1 MQDWERFGE
10 EIRRTVQDAVDSQDY
25 RKLNQTI
32 TDTINRAVNGAVN
45 GAEQGMRSFGNAFDQ
60 ATRNMGRGPGGPR
73 GRYGQ
78 MGGADRWGRTP
89 GGGVP
94 PFGTYRW
101 SGTDGNGR
109 AWNPDMQD
117 YKAESQGS
125 SRYGYSNAQQSPV
138 LYGSTTG
145 TKAGGIVM
153 IATGGSIALIFLIL
167 FLASCIASLPESPG
181 ALWIMRAVFGLFT
194 AASGMITGWGIKL
207 LKQVGRFK
215 NYSRRIAGREYC
227 NISEIGSNSGK
238 SIKFVTKDLERMIS
252 KGWFRQGHMDGEKK
266 CLILSNRAYEEYLQI
281 ETRRQQSK
289 AEEPVKKEEKT
300 QENTKEKEAKNEKLA
315 PEVQKIID
323 QGDAFIRKIHE
334 CNEAIPGEEISAKIS
349 RMEMLVDRI
358 FDRVEENPQSVSD
371 IRKLME
377 YYLPTTIKLLE
388 AYEQL
393 DRQPVDG
400 ENIQTAKREIEATLD
415 TLNTAFEKLLDD
427 LFQDTMWD
435 VSSDISVLNT
445 MLAQENT
452 KEKEAKN
459 EKLAPEVQKII
470 DQGDAFIRKIHE
482 CNEAIPGEEIS
493 AKISRME
500 MLVDRIFDRVEE
512 NPQSVSD
519 IRKLMEYYLPTTI
532 KLLEAYEQL
541 DRQPVDGENIQT
553 AKREIEATLDTL
565 NTAFEKLLDDLFQDT
580 MWDVS
585 SDISVLNTMLAQEG
599 LKEDGMKK

>member
-1 MQDWERFGE
+1 
-10 EIRRTVQDAVDSQDY
+10 
-25 RKLNQTI
+25 
-32 TDTINRAVNGAVN
+32 
-45 GAEQGMRSFGNAFDQ
+45 
-60 ATRNMGRGPGGPR
+60 
-73 GRYGQ
+73 
-78 MGGADRWGRTP
+78 
-89 GGGVP
+89 
-94 PFGTYRW
+94 
-101 SGTDGNGR
+101 
-109 AWNPDMQD
+109 
-117 YKAESQGS
+117 
-125 SRYGYSNAQQSPV
+125 
-138 LYGSTTG
+138 
-145 TKAGGIVM
+145 
-153 IATGGSIALIFLIL
+153 
-167 FLASCIASLPESPG
+167 
-181 ALWIMRAVFGLFT
+181 
-194 AASGMITGWGIKL
+194 
-207 LKQVGRFK
+207 
-215 NYSRRIAGREYC
+215 
-227 NISEIGSNSGK
+227 
-238 SIKFVTKDLERMIS
+238 MIS

-315 PEVQKIID
+315 
-323 QGDAFIRKIHE
+323 
-334 CNEAIPGEEISAKIS
+334 S
-349 RMEMLVDRI
+349 
-358 FDRVEENPQSVSD
+358 
-371 IRKLME
+371 
-377 YYLPTTIKLLE
+377 
-388 AYEQL
+388 
-393 DRQPVDG
+393 
-400 ENIQTAKREIEATLD
+400 
-415 TLNTAFEKLLDD
+415 
-427 LFQDTMWD
+427 
-435 VSSDISVLNT
+435 
-445 MLAQENT
+445 
-452 KEKEAKN
+452 
-459 EKLAPEVQKII
+459 EVQKII

>member
-45 GAEQGMRSFGNAFDQ
+45 GAEQSMRSFGNAFDQ

-117 YKAESQGS
+117 YKAESQGN

-153 IATGGSIALIFLIL
+153 IAAGGSIALIFLIL

-300 QENTKEKEAKNEKLA
+300 QENTKEKEAKKKQRTIDVKEVRLSPNIDTNDLNTKVGAARKFISKGDKVKVTLRFRGREMAHMHNSKYILDDFAEKLA
-315 PEVQKIID
+315 DIAV
-323 QGDAFIRKIHE
+323 
-334 CNEAIPGEEISAKIS
+334 
-349 RMEMLVDRI
+349 
-358 FDRVEENPQSVSD
+358 VEKAPKVEGRSMTMF
-371 IRKLME
+371 LTE
-377 YYLPTTIKLLE
+377 
-388 AYEQL
+388 
-393 DRQPVDG
+393 
-400 ENIQTAKREIEATLD
+400 KR
-415 TLNTAFEKLLDD
+415 
-427 LFQDTMWD
+427 
-435 VSSDISVLNT
+435 
-445 MLAQENT
+445 
-452 KEKEAKN
+452 
-459 EKLAPEVQKII
+459 
-470 DQGDAFIRKIHE
+470 
-482 CNEAIPGEEIS
+482 
-493 AKISRME
+493 
-500 MLVDRIFDRVEE
+500 
-512 NPQSVSD
+512 
-519 IRKLMEYYLPTTI
+519 
-532 KLLEAYEQL
+532 
-541 DRQPVDGENIQT
+541 
-553 AKREIEATLDTL
+553 
-565 NTAFEKLLDDLFQDT
+565 
-580 MWDVS
+580 
-585 SDISVLNTMLAQEG
+585 
-599 LKEDGMKK
+599 

>member
-45 GAEQGMRSFGNAFDQ
+45 GAEQGMRSFGNAFNQ

-78 MGGADRWGRTP
+78 MGGSDRWGRTP

-153 IATGGSIALIFLIL
+153 IAAGGSIALIFLIL

-181 ALWIMRAVFGLFT
+181 ALWIMRAVFGLLT

-445 MLAQENT
+445 MLAQE
-452 KEKEAKN
+452 
-459 EKLAPEVQKII
+459 
-470 DQGDAFIRKIHE
+470 
-482 CNEAIPGEEIS
+482 
-493 AKISRME
+493 
-500 MLVDRIFDRVEE
+500 
-512 NPQSVSD
+512 
-519 IRKLMEYYLPTTI
+519 
-532 KLLEAYEQL
+532 
-541 DRQPVDGENIQT
+541 
-553 AKREIEATLDTL
+553 
-565 NTAFEKLLDDLFQDT
+565 
-580 MWDVS
+580 
-585 SDISVLNTMLAQEG
+585 G

>member
-289 AEEPVKKEEKT
+289 AEEPIKKEEKT
-300 QENTKEKEAKNEKLA
+300 
-315 PEVQKIID
+315 
-323 QGDAFIRKIHE
+323 
-334 CNEAIPGEEISAKIS
+334 
-349 RMEMLVDRI
+349 
-358 FDRVEENPQSVSD
+358 
-371 IRKLME
+371 
-377 YYLPTTIKLLE
+377 
-388 AYEQL
+388 
-393 DRQPVDG
+393 
-400 ENIQTAKREIEATLD
+400 
-415 TLNTAFEKLLDD
+415 
-427 LFQDTMWD
+427 
-435 VSSDISVLNT
+435 
-445 MLAQENT
+445 QENT

>member
-25 RKLNQTI
+25 RRLNQSI
-32 TDTINRAVNGAVN
+32 TDTINRAVNSAVN

-60 ATRNMGRGPGGPR
+60 AARNMGRGPR
-73 GRYGQ
+73 ERYGQ
-78 MGGADRWGRTP
+78 M

-94 PFGTYRW
+94 PFGRTYRW
-101 SGTDGNGR
+101 NGPGGNGR
-109 AWNPDMQD
+109 AWNPDGQE
-117 YKAESQGS
+117 YQSTSQS
-125 SRYGYSNAQQSPV
+125 SSPYGYSNAQQSPV

-145 TKAGGIVM
+145 SKIGGIM
-153 IATGGSIALIFLIL
+153 AIAVGGTMTLTFLTL
-167 FLASCIASLPESPG
+167 FLVFCIASLPESPG
-181 ALWIMRAVFGLFT
+181 ALWILRMVFGLLT
-194 AASGMITGWGIKL
+194 LASGMITGVGIKAIR
-207 LKQVGRFK
+207 QVERFK
-215 NYSRRIAGREYC
+215 NYCRRIAGREYC
-227 NISEIGSNSGK
+227 NISEIGNSSGK
-238 SIKFVTKDLERMIS
+238 SIKFVTKDLEKMIA
-252 KGWFRQGHMDGEKK
+252 KGWFRQGHMDGGKK

-289 AEEPVKKEEKT
+289 AEEPVKTEEQA
-300 QENTKEKEAKNEKLA
+300 QENTRNQETKNEKLT
-315 PEVQKIID
+315 PEVQKIIE
-323 QGDAFIRKIHE
+323 QGDAFIK
-334 CNEAIPGEEISAKIS
+334 
-349 RMEMLVDRI
+349 
-358 FDRVEENPQSVSD
+358 
-371 IRKLME
+371 
-377 YYLPTTIKLLE
+377 
-388 AYEQL
+388 
-393 DRQPVDG
+393 
-400 ENIQTAKREIEATLD
+400 
-415 TLNTAFEKLLDD
+415 
-427 LFQDTMWD
+427 
-435 VSSDISVLNT
+435 
-445 MLAQENT
+445 
-452 KEKEAKN
+452 
-459 EKLAPEVQKII
+459 
-470 DQGDAFIRKIHE
+470 KIHE

-599 LKEDGMKK
+599 LKEDEMKK

>member
-25 RKLNQTI
+25 RRLNQTI

-60 ATRNMGRGPGGPR
+60 AARNMGRGPGVPPYGRNGRQNEPYRGNGP
-73 GRYGQ
+73 
-78 MGGADRWGRTP
+78 M

-94 PFGTYRW
+94 PFGRSYNW
-101 SGTDGNGR
+101 NGPGGNGR

-117 YKAESQGS
+117 YKSTAQSSSQ
-125 SRYGYSNAQQSPV
+125 YGYSNAQQSPV

-145 TKAGGIVM
+145 SKVGGIVA
-153 IATGGSIALIFLIL
+153 IAVGGTMTLTFLIL
-167 FLASCIASLPESPG
+167 FLAFCIASLPESPG
-181 ALWIMRAVFGLFT
+181 ALWILRVVFGLLT
-194 AASGMITGWGIKL
+194 VASGMITGAGIGVL
-207 LKQVGRFK
+207 RQVGRFK

-238 SIKFVTKDLERMIS
+238 SIKFVTKDLEKMIA

-300 QENTKEKEAKNEKLA
+300 QENAKEKDAKNEKLT
-315 PEVQKIID
+315 PEI
-323 QGDAFIRKIHE
+323 
-334 CNEAIPGEEISAKIS
+334 
-349 RMEMLVDRI
+349 
-358 FDRVEENPQSVSD
+358 
-371 IRKLME
+371 
-377 YYLPTTIKLLE
+377 
-388 AYEQL
+388 
-393 DRQPVDG
+393 
-400 ENIQTAKREIEATLD
+400 
-415 TLNTAFEKLLDD
+415 
-427 LFQDTMWD
+427 
-435 VSSDISVLNT
+435 
-445 MLAQENT
+445 
-452 KEKEAKN
+452 
-459 EKLAPEVQKII
+459 QKII

>member
-25 RKLNQTI
+25 RRLNQSI
-32 TDTINRAVNGAVN
+32 TDTINRAVNSAVN

-60 ATRNMGRGPGGPR
+60 AARNMGRGPR
-73 GRYGQ
+73 ERYGQ
-78 MGGADRWGRTP
+78 M

-94 PFGTYRW
+94 PFGRTYRW
-101 SGTDGNGR
+101 NGPGGNGR
-109 AWNPDMQD
+109 AWNPDGQE
-117 YKAESQGS
+117 YQSTSQS
-125 SRYGYSNAQQSPV
+125 SSPYGYSNAQQSPV

-145 TKAGGIVM
+145 SKIGGIM
-153 IATGGSIALIFLIL
+153 AIAVGGTMTLTFLTL
-167 FLASCIASLPESPG
+167 FLVFCIASLPESPG
-181 ALWIMRAVFGLFT
+181 ALWILRMVFGLLT
-194 AASGMITGWGIKL
+194 LASGMITGVGIKAIR
-207 LKQVGRFK
+207 QVGRFK
-215 NYSRRIAGREYC
+215 NYCRRIAGREYC
-227 NISEIGSNSGK
+227 NISEIGNSSGK
-238 SIKFVTKDLERMIS
+238 SIKFVTKDLEKMIA
-252 KGWFRQGHMDGEKK
+252 KGWFRQGHMDGGKK

-289 AEEPVKKEEKT
+289 AEEPVKTEEQA
-300 QENTKEKEAKNEKLA
+300 QENTRNQETKNEKLT
-315 PEVQKIID
+315 PEVQKIIE
-323 QGDAFIRKIHE
+323 QGDAFIK
-334 CNEAIPGEEISAKIS
+334 
-349 RMEMLVDRI
+349 
-358 FDRVEENPQSVSD
+358 
-371 IRKLME
+371 
-377 YYLPTTIKLLE
+377 
-388 AYEQL
+388 
-393 DRQPVDG
+393 
-400 ENIQTAKREIEATLD
+400 
-415 TLNTAFEKLLDD
+415 
-427 LFQDTMWD
+427 
-435 VSSDISVLNT
+435 
-445 MLAQENT
+445 
-452 KEKEAKN
+452 
-459 EKLAPEVQKII
+459 
-470 DQGDAFIRKIHE
+470 KIHE

-599 LKEDGMKK
+599 LKEDEMKK